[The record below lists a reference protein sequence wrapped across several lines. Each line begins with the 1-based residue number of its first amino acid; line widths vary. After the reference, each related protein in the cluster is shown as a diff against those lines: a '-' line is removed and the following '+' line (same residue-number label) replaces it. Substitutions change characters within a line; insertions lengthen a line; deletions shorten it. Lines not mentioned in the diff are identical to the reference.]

1 VTTGG
6 EPYGIEDAF
15 RIWVNRQP
23 RGKGHMGNRVA
34 IIKQGRDVIKTVEVA
49 NYGDKA
55 AGEIK
60 KRELRF
66 RTYRR
71 RKDDE
76 TGWGFDSPD
85 PKTTWWCENEEVER
99 LLSFLGANVAK
110 TGRYRVVDTESASG
124 AVLSL
129 LSNGDVDSQTLA
141 EALIRHGDIRKL
153 VGLLAASDAG
163 LSVAQSAVVARRR
176 DLVTKLQAVIQ
187 DPTKTETHVQRL
199 IGDAYWIFGGRYVGV
214 ANRRNLMS
222 LDQHDIPLLGADG
235 TLHIVELK
243 SPSIPKLVRTHRN
256 HWIVGD
262 DVHEAVGQAMNYVRA
277 FDELG
282 ASHSSYYRNEL
293 GRDYDMRRVFATVV
307 IGHPKHVRAV
317 GKDGQVV
324 DERTIQQT
332 IRCYNAHLS
341 RVEVMTY
348 KDLADTAERALAF
361 EKESTLAPTTER
373 LSAEQSDDPWAHDD
387 RPWAANSDPWGSDA
401 PSNEA
406 PF

>member
-6 EPYGIEDAF
+6 EPYESQDAF
-15 RIWVNRQP
+15 RVWVSQQP
-23 RGKGHMGNRVA
+23 QGEGHMGLRGAV
-34 IIKQGRDVIKTVEVA
+34 IKQGRDVMKTVTET

-55 AGEIK
+55 TGEIK

-66 RTYRR
+66 RTHGRH
-71 RKDDE
+71 KDGQPGWDFDE
-76 TGWGFDSPD
+76 PD

-99 LLSFLGANVAK
+99 LHSFLQADVAR
-110 TGRYRVVDTESASG
+110 TGRYRVVDTDSPSG
-124 AVLSL
+124 IVLGL
-129 LSNGDVDSQTLA
+129 LRNGDVDSQALT
-141 EALIRHGDIRKL
+141 EALVRHGNVGEL
-153 VGLLAASDAG
+153 VGLLAASDEG
-163 LSVAQSAVVARRR
+163 LSAARSAVVARRR
-176 DLVTKLQAVIQ
+176 DLVTKLQTVIQ

-199 IGDAYWIFGGRYVGV
+199 IGAAYWIFGGRYVGV
-214 ANRRNLMS
+214 ASRRNLIP

-243 SPSIPKLVRTHRN
+243 GPSIPKLVRTHRN

-282 ASHSSYYRNEL
+282 AGLSTHYRNEL
-293 GRDYDMRRVFATVV
+293 GQEYDMRRVFATVV
-307 IGHPKHVRAV
+307 IGHPKHVR
-317 GKDGQVV
+317 VV

-361 EKESTLAPTTER
+361 EKEAALVPLPEGLASGPPDNR
-373 LSAEQSDDPWAHDD
+373 
-387 RPWAANSDPWGSDA
+387 WGSDQG
-401 PSNEA
+401 SDEV